1 MIPLV
6 MICHGLGNPWTETK
20 PGEILWAKDPSVMFI
35 AKTWADKA
43 RQEHILST
51 TKSLINSNSIIEAA
65 FMDFKELLSWMIRKK
80 QNKKSFS
87 VMFWILGTHRNRV
100 RTNQPCCISK
110 QLVKMANEILLEFQ
124 AVQQPSQPQ
133 STSIRVHWR
142 APILDMVKVN
152 LEDAL
157 FSWEQ
162 KPRFGVVLARCL
174 SKLHYSHVK
183 REGNMVAFVL
193 ALFVLIVL
201 DHRAWMEDSPPRFLS
216 FVSSRL

>member
-1 MIPLV
+1 MDR
-6 MICHGLGNPWTETK
+6 ERE
-20 PGEILWAKDPSVMFI
+20 PGEILWAKDPFAMFI
-35 AKTWADKA
+35 AETWADKV
-43 RQEHILST
+43 RLEHILNT
-51 TKSLINSNSIIEAA
+51 TKSLINSDSIVEAA
-65 FMDFKELLSWMIRKK
+65 FMDFKELLLWMIRTK
-80 QNKKSFS
+80 QNKKLFS

-100 RTNQPCCISK
+100 RINQPCYSLK
-110 QLVKMANEILLEFQ
+110 QVVNVANEILLEFQ

-162 KPRFGVVLARCL
+162 KPRFGVVLVRCL
-174 SKLHYSHVK
+174 SKLHYSYVK

-201 DHRAWMEDSPPRFLS
+201 DHRAWIEDSPPRFLS
-216 FVSSRL
+216 FVSCRL